1 MDLHAGQMALA
12 RCIAE
17 LAGRPA
23 ERDQAAMWTIHSAA
37 GLLDPEGNG
46 WPRWPVR
53 FPHPSAMRLPI
64 TGEAGRESGGGEP
77 AGVARPGE
85 LTLAHEGVLIVDQ
98 LGDWDEA
105 GIDAVVEAAERGET
119 EAGGGRLPAR
129 VLVAAIVPGSHE
141 GPMAACRE
149 ARAWGERIGRIFQ
162 IGAWVGRR
170 ERETTPPGR
179 SARDVREQTLQRRIG
194 EAEQMQEAR
203 YGPGGRNGTAQADR
217 VYAGA
222 RLTAKAARELKRQ
235 REREGAEAAIRVLR
249 VARTLA
255 HMKEQQTV
263 TPALIDEAAGRAH
276 ATSEPLE

>member
-1 MDLHAGQMALA
+1 
-12 RCIAE
+12 
-17 LAGRPA
+17 
-23 ERDQAAMWTIHSAA
+23 
-37 GLLDPEGNG
+37 
-46 WPRWPVR
+46 
-53 FPHPSAMRLPI
+53 
-64 TGEAGRESGGGEP
+64 
-77 AGVARPGE
+77 
-85 LTLAHEGVLIVDQ
+85 
-98 LGDWDEA
+98 
-105 GIDAVVEAAERGET
+105 
-119 EAGGGRLPAR
+119 
-129 VLVAAIVPGSHE
+129 
-141 GPMAACRE
+141 MAACRE

-170 ERETTPPGR
+170 EKETTPPGR
-179 SARDVREQTLQRRIG
+179 TARDVREQTLQRRIG

>member
-149 ARAWGERIGRIFQ
+149 ARA
-162 IGAWVGRR
+162 
-170 ERETTPPGR
+170 
-179 SARDVREQTLQRRIG
+179 
-194 EAEQMQEAR
+194 
-203 YGPGGRNGTAQADR
+203 
-217 VYAGA
+217 
-222 RLTAKAARELKRQ
+222 
-235 REREGAEAAIRVLR
+235 
-249 VARTLA
+249 
-255 HMKEQQTV
+255 
-263 TPALIDEAAGRAH
+263 
-276 ATSEPLE
+276 